1 MNFYIGIAPH
11 IIGPDDYIVAALT
24 HYQRSPGFSLYGMSL
39 PYMREHFNAVVI
51 IRQTSLVKG
60 VNTAV
65 NRSVEKLLIKGL
77 LVPEKTPQV
86 ELLVKPA
93 LRGLEFVVPH
103 TVMQKHWM
111 LTATQKALE
120 LWMQGA

>member
-1 MNFYIGIAPH
+1 MNFHIGIAPH
-11 IIGPDDYIVAALT
+11 VIDTDDFIVAALT
-24 HYQRSPGFSLYGMSL
+24 FFQKAPGFSLYGMSL
-39 PYMREHFNAVVI
+39 PYMRENFNSVVF
-51 IRQTSLVKG
+51 IRHTSLVKG

-86 ELLVKPA
+86 ELLVKPS

-103 TVMQKHWM
+103 KVVQKHWI

-120 LWMQGA
+120 LWMQGE